1 MRRAG
6 LGLLAALVAMAAPA
20 GGAQAPAE
28 RPEAAVGAAAEV
40 REAAA
45 FSLWFG
51 GLPIGELRYRLEI
64 GEERWAVRADMRSTG
79 LAELLFGVRL
89 EAEGAGR
96 LGSGPQPEQYF
107 ADVSLRDDRQ
117 AVEVR
122 FAPGGRPE
130 TVEADPPWK
139 PKPWQIDPQAQ
150 SGVLDPTAAAAVLA
164 APQPVEALCDVS
176 LEIYDGRRRSRV
188 TLGEAEAAQGGWR
201 CEGAWVR
208 VAGYKPEDMARGP
221 SEISAEY
228 VPGGDGL
235 ARLRRL
241 AVKTS
246 WGTAVALRQD

>member
-6 LGLLAALVAMAAPA
+6 LGLLAALAAMAAPA

-28 RPEAAVGAAAEV
+28 LQ
-40 REAAA
+40 EAAA
-45 FSLWFG
+45 FDLWFG

-150 SGVLDPTAAAAVLA
+150 SRVLDPTAAAAVLA
-164 APQPVEALCDVS
+164 APQPEETLCDVS
-176 LEIYDGRRRSRV
+176 LEIYDGRRRSRIE
-188 TLGEAEAAQGGWR
+188 LGGPEAVEGGWR

-228 VPGGDGL
+228 AAGGDGL

-246 WGTAVALRQD
+246 WGAAVAMRQE